1 MCSFSD
7 LNGFLLQFWISK
19 IFFFKEFLRII
30 DETARV
36 LFTDYN
42 YTIEFVEGSTTTI

>member
-7 LNGFLLQFWISK
+7 LNGFLLQFWISN
-19 IFFFKEFLRII
+19 FFLKEFLRII

-42 YTIEFVEGSTTTI
+42 YTIEFVEGSSTTI

>member
-1 MCSFSD
+1 MDFYCNFEFQ
-7 LNGFLLQFWISK
+7 NFFL
-19 IFFFKEFLRII
+19 KEFLRII